1 VIRTTDPTLEEA
13 EMLLFKLN
21 AIAEARGEG
30 LHPKLKELLLR
41 EHLDAAESTMQ
52 TKNGSPPHDC
62 FTRNAS
68 SSAWKARA

>member
-1 VIRTTDPTLEEA
+1 
-13 EMLLFKLN
+13 MLLFKLN